1 VSVVTNANSNLGLN
15 LLVSSL
21 TNEVTF
27 SPTFQPGFFAIVSR
41 FIRLLISGEPDHL
54 QRIDKITVRSVSDT
68 LSLTNNYVQRI
79 SVLWTTAV
87 QRDSLTVA
95 LGVHVVVVHTRT
107 TPVNDKATPSRLLK
121 TR

>member
-1 VSVVTNANSNLGLN
+1 MFGTASQFTD
-15 LLVSSL
+15 
-21 TNEVTF
+21 EVTF

-68 LSLTNNYVQRI
+68 LSLTNNSVRHL

-87 QRDSLTVA
+87 QRDGLTVA
-95 LGVHVVVVHTRT
+95 LGVHVVVEHTRT
-107 TPVNDKATPSRLLK
+107 TPVNEETTSSRLLK

>member
-1 VSVVTNANSNLGLN
+1 VVVLFGTSQF
-15 LLVSSL
+15 
-21 TNEVTF
+21 TDEVTF
-27 SPTFQPGFFAIVSR
+27 SPTFQPCFFAIVSR

-87 QRDSLTVA
+87 QRDGLTVA

-107 TPVNDKATPSRLLK
+107 TPVNDETTPSRLLT

>member
-1 VSVVTNANSNLGLN
+1 MGTSQVTD
-15 LLVSSL
+15 
-21 TNEVTF
+21 EVTF
-27 SPTFQPGFFAIVSR
+27 SPHSNQPVFLRSSR

-68 LSLTNNYVQRI
+68 LSLTNNYVQRL

-87 QRDSLTVA
+87 QRDGLTVA
-95 LGVHVVVVHTRT
+95 LSVHVVVVHTRT